1 MSTTTETA
9 PKVITLDAEAT
20 RRVKDLR
27 RRGWSIAGIARHLG
41 VAPELVA
48 GALGEGGPLL

>member
-1 MSTTTETA
+1 MSTTREPA
-9 PKVITLDAEAT
+9 PKIIALDAEAT

-41 VAPELVA
+41 VDRDLVA
-48 GALGEGGPLL
+48 GALGEGSVLA